1 MEITM
6 IASDF
11 KKHLIRA
18 LSCSESAQTDYRGN
32 IYMKDN
38 FIYSSDGTKLYKG
51 YLNIT
56 GKLPEYRISTLGA
69 IMIEKNLPKKGD
81 HTVVFDFSNHKIVL
95 KGEGVYIQEFTVLD
109 TGAWIPSFEE
119 IFDYQTDKNPCR
131 GFDMENL
138 FPVLK
143 TVSKNRVMMEFVTY
157 PDSGRENTEG
167 PVIISVLEPEI
178 TGVFVVM
185 PFIEN

>member
-11 KKHLIRA
+11 KKHLVRA
-18 LSCSESAQTDYRGN
+18 LSCSKSAQTDYRGN

-56 GKLPEYRISTLGA
+56 GKLPEYRIATLDA

-95 KGEGVYIQEFTVLD
+95 RNEGMVQEFTVLD

-119 IFDYQTDKNPCR
+119 IFNYQKDQNPCR
-131 GFDMENL
+131 GFDMESL

-157 PDSGRENTEG
+157 PDSGRENAEG